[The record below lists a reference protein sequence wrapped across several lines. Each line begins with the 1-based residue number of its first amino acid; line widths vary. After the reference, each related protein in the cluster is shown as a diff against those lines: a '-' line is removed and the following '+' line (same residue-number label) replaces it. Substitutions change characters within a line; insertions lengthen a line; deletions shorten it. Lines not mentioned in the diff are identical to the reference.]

1 MKDRGRSILTIAAV
15 MLALIISTSSASTQD
30 ETSGIIIGK
39 WVRPDGGYVIE
50 IKSVD
55 ASGKLDASYY
65 NPRPINVAK
74 AEASRNGAQIKVYI
88 ELQDVNYPGSNYNL
102 VYDSKSD
109 QLKGDYY
116 QAVSQ
121 EHYSIFFERIR

>member
-1 MKDRGRSILTIAAV
+1 MKDRGRSILTIAAA

-39 WVRPDGGYVIE
+39 WVRLDGGYVIE